1 MASFVNIT
9 IDGGA
14 IPIPILQRD
23 FGVKIYSLLF
33 VRFYRIWSRV
43 KARTLAFCKT
53 TIEDK
58 TH

>member
-9 IDGGA
+9 VDGGA

-33 VRFYRIWSRV
+33 VRFFRIWSRV
-43 KARTLAFCKT
+43 KAKTLASLKNYY
-53 TIEDK
+53 
-58 TH
+58 